1 VSGSPAARKRI
12 VIAEDDPAIAS
23 LLHKLLAP
31 HYEVSVAHD
40 GKQALV
46 LAAQAPRPA
55 LLLLDVMMP
64 GLDGLAVAT
73 EIKRSAELKGTPIIF
88 LTAKSAPADV
98 IKGIQSGARNYLTKP
113 FKLEEV
119 LSRVKKALGD

>member
-1 VSGSPAARKRI
+1 MSGPPAERKRI

-23 LLHKLLAP
+23 LLHKLLAT
-31 HYEVSVAHD
+31 HYDVSVAHD
-40 GKQALV
+40 GKQALA
-46 LAAQAPRPA
+46 LAAQPPRPA

-73 EIKRSAELKGTPIIF
+73 EIKKSAELKGIPIIF